1 MIHTGYKFETLSLI
15 PRPWGETSRDIIEG
29 REDQVVNNHAQYC
42 CVVKTGIGGMR
53 LILGGEVDAG
63 RWPHDFSQSWSD
75 FSLVWD
81 SKPDRKDDPTHWVE
95 LKTSHQL
102 SHDGSVVKFE
112 RKLLK
117 FWAQSFLLG
126 VPKIIVGFRNM
137 DGILQSLQELE
148 TQNIPRDVKRK
159 GKGTWDGSVC
169 INFAASFLEC
179 TRKP

>member
-1 MIHTGYKFETLSLI
+1 MRVDG
-15 PRPWGETSRDIIEG
+15 PQDI
-29 REDQVVNNHAQYC
+29 C
-42 CVVKTGIGGMR
+42 
-53 LILGGEVDAG
+53 
-63 RWPHDFSQSWSD
+63 PSWSD
-75 FSLVWD
+75 FSPVWD

-102 SHDGSVVKFE
+102 SHDRSIVKFE

-159 GKGTWDGSVC
+159 GKSTWDGNVC

-179 TRKP
+179 TRNPSPLSCNRRTILRSIDDAFRARDQGHHHR